1 MGTGHRFVACRPIF
15 RIFLRVLHCWCL
27 VWLRHQNK
35 IAEAHAGGLTGR
47 RLREKL
53 SRGIDQAS
61 RAAPGAEP
69 TSIFIMPIVSTTEAP
84 LEREVFWERHKM
96 SVMVALVA
104 AIVAVAGFG
113 GYRFYSERRAISAA
127 NLLASAKTPAD
138 FQKVIADYPSTPAGG
153 SAYLLLAD
161 AQKAQQKFA
170 EANATL
176 ETFLQ
181 KFPKHELAGTARLA
195 IGGNLEAEGKKDE
208 ALATYQKLATSE
220 PQAFTAPVALFS
232 QIHLLKEK
240 KQIAEARRV
249 CETIMT
255 QYRESRFAAEAAYQL
270 RLLKVAEPASALPS
284 PSAPVPAPPAQTQST
299 APSAAA
305 PPVPKPSQP
314 PAAPPKKP

>member
-1 MGTGHRFVACRPIF
+1 
-15 RIFLRVLHCWCL
+15 
-27 VWLRHQNK
+27 
-35 IAEAHAGGLTGR
+35 
-47 RLREKL
+47 
-53 SRGIDQAS
+53 
-61 RAAPGAEP
+61 
-69 TSIFIMPIVSTTEAP
+69 MPIVSTTEAP
-84 LEREVFWERHKM
+84 LEREVFWERHKT
-96 SVMVALVA
+96 SVMAVLVAALVA
-104 AIVAVAGFG
+104 LAGFG
-113 GYRFYSERRAISAA
+113 AYRFYSERRAVSAA

-138 FQKVIADYPSTPAGG
+138 FQKVIADYSSTPAGA

-195 IGGNLEAEGKKDE
+195 IGGNLEAQGKKDE
-208 ALATYQKLATSE
+208 ALATYQKLATSQ

-240 KQIAEARRV
+240 KQIEEARRV

-270 RLLKVAEPASALPS
+270 RLLKVAETPAAIPS
-284 PSAPVPAPPAQTQST
+284 PTALVPPTAPAPPSQTQST

-305 PPVPKPSQP
+305 PPVPKSSQP